1 MEKVDGINNLNT
13 ILIKQLKNTYKIYVY
28 QWL

>member
-1 MEKVDGINNLNT
+1 MEKVEGINNLDT